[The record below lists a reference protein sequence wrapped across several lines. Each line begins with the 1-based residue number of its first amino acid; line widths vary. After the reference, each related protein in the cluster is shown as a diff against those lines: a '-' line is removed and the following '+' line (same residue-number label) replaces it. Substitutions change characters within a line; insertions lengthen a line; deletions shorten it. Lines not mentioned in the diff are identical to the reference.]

1 MNTELSI
8 SALSGLLQNSSEL
21 ETMLGM
27 INDLGLEM
35 TEIRN
40 TQE

>member
-27 INDLGLEM
+27 ISDLGLEM